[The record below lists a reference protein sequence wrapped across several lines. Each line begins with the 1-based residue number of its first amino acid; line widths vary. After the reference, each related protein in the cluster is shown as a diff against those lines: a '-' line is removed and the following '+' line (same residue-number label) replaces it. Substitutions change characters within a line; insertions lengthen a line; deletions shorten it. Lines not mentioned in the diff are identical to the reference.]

1 MVKAL
6 HWVDGGAVAEAES
19 NHRGDGG
26 AMEKRTERGRRKSRG
41 DDSPTVVPRLRLSAL
56 KLRGSTSPLEAFPV
70 VPGGQFHSKLDLY
83 DRESDAL
90 CNTNK
95 RKTKKIGESGLRSR
109 YLPQLSFL
117 QGYC

>member
-1 MVKAL
+1 MR
-6 HWVDGGAVAEAES
+6 WVDGGALAEAES
-19 NHRGDGG
+19 NHRGGGG
-26 AMEKRTERGRRKSRG
+26 AMEKRTERGRRKKQRETARLAVTSVAPDQSVVCFRNDG
-41 DDSPTVVPRLRLSAL
+41 ESSPVGGL
-56 KLRGSTSPLEAFPV
+56 
-70 VPGGQFHSKLDLY
+70 PGGQFHSKLDLY